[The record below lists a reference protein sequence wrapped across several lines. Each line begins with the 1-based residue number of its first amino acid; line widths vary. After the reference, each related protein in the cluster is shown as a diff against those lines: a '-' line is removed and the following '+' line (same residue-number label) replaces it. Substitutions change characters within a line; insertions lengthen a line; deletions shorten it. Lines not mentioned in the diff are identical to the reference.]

1 MKYRILGAER
11 QTGDDVDMIIE
22 APTRGAA
29 EAKAHRM
36 NVLIERVEVLLE
48 PPPATGHVPTRPG
61 ASDPN
66 WAAALVVLLL
76 VGAAV
81 YWSYAGQGPERSP
94 A

>member
-1 MKYRILGAER
+1 MKYRIFGAER

-48 PPPATGHVPTRPG
+48 PPSATRHVPTQPV

-66 WAAALVVLLL
+66 WVAALVVLFL

-81 YWSYAGQGPERSP
+81 YWSYAGQGPEQSS